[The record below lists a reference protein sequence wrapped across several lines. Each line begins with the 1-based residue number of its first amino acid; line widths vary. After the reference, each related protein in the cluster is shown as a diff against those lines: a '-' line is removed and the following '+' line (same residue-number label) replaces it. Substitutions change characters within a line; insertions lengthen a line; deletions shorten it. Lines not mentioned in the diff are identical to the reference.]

1 MAKHRLTEVLNDL
14 CAALC
19 FHQPTNAKSF
29 LIDELTR
36 RKTEGTE
43 AGVFEQRELDAVFS
57 LADLMGS
64 GLISDVQCKQ
74 ALLSLASSK
83 KQYDAIEA
91 STPPKEVDRKTFV
104 GLAKGFLGLP
114 DQ

>member
-1 MAKHRLTEVLNDL
+1 MGAFISLHAKR
-14 CAALC
+14 
-19 FHQPTNAKSF
+19 F
-29 LIDELTR
+29 LIEELTR

-57 LADLMGS
+57 LADLMGA
-64 GLISDVQCKQ
+64 GLISDVQCKH

-91 STPPKEVDRKTFV
+91 SDVPKEVDRKTFV
-104 GLAKGFLGLP
+104 TLARGFLGLP
-114 DQ
+114 ETTA